1 MFELFGSTTT
11 QQRLNAGPSSR
22 MGMNVTPRLTVF
34 HNPPNAA
41 ATYHTFGSFGSISM
55 SAMRPVTRPGPSERT
70 GTPFITSA
78 GSAPA
83 EAADRAWPG
92 ADDAA
97 SPDTRLRTVRNDTIR
112 FTR

>member
-22 MGMNVTPRLTVF
+22 MGVNVTPRLTVF

-70 GTPFITSA
+70 GMPFITSA
-78 GSAPA
+78 VSAPA
-83 EAADRAWPG
+83 EVVDRAWPS

-97 SPDTRLRTVRNDTIR
+97 SPDATLRTMTNDAMR
-112 FTR
+112 VTR